1 MPQVKAASPATAT
14 TCSLPPDLIARDGH
28 AERGGERGA
37 GVSRAVAIVRAFG
50 AQHEAVQA
58 AGSADGVE
66 LLAAAG
72 EQLVHVG
79 LVADVEDEMIGR
91 AC

>member
-14 TCSLPPDLIARDGH
+14 TCSLPPRQVARHGH
-28 AERGGERGA
+28 AERGGKRRA
-37 GVSRAVAIVRAFG
+37 GVSGAVAIVRAFG

-58 AGSADGVE
+58 AGRADGVE
-66 LLAAAG
+66 LLAPPG
-72 EQLVHVG
+72 QQLVDVG
-79 LVADVEDEMIGR
+79 LVADVEEETVRR